1 MPPRG
6 RSPAGISRADLD
18 GLVAAARALE
28 VQLVIFLLGLMEGN
42 AGNSSDVASDEIVRC
57 VLEAINPEVMM
68 DSLEGHGAIVSAL
81 EKRLRER
88 AQAKAPLSVLKSAAL
103 CLPRL
108 LGRAVTSAKSAKT
121 PAAMT
126 LEGSAAGGGGGAALS
141 SALEGAQLERA
152 KGDKSSSTKEADEA
166 ELAEELET
174 RCRCAYL
181 PDHLVLL
188 L

>member
-1 MPPRG
+1 M
-6 RSPAGISRADLD
+6 
-18 GLVAAARALE
+18 
-28 VQLVIFLLGLMEGN
+28 IFLLGLMEGN

-126 LEGSAAGGGGGAALS
+126 LEGSAAGGGGAALS

-174 RCRCAYL
+174 RCR
-181 PDHLVLL
+181 
-188 L
+188 